1 MALLSSL
8 SIGQKIKIPVKPAS
22 QAYFGDY
29 LRFVVVDKNHTGYPA
44 NSVTLATEYIE
55 KIMCYDAP
63 EPQNPSGDISTRG
76 NSNYYLSNRLRW
88 LNSNASLN
96 WYYQSHTY
104 DAAPSSGN
112 YAFSNNPG
120 FLASLDASYYNILL
134 DTTIPYNYNIATNRY
149 SSTFLAKVFE
159 LSAAELGG
167 LAFGGEGS
175 EISYFSNQANRIK
188 YPSQQCVNNFSPY
201 WSGLSTSSPLSWFTR
216 SPENLFDSFFSLSK
230 VRFVT
235 SLGEITYEKN
245 NNAYA
250 SNAMGIIFA
259 VNISGDQYV
268 LDDPDANGYYSIAFN
283 AAPSIPGSITVPS
296 SVYATQNVNI
306 SWEASTDPEEDSI
319 SYRLERSVNGG
330 SYSQIAST
338 ASTSFV
344 DTSQISWTSVYYR
357 VKAVDSG
364 SNSSGYATSSEMTV
378 SINYPPTISGTDS
391 NLGIKADEFS
401 IIYSVDDIDDTSVN
415 VTEAIDGNTIRT
427 YSATLE
433 AENTFSV
440 SGTNWLRLLN
450 GQHNL
455 TITAVDAF
463 GNQTVR
469 THQFVKSVDSF
480 SVELGT
486 PLPSEEMPVRIS
498 LTVTRNLPPEATF
511 LVEVCNN
518 AYDETP
524 TWENATSAV
533 TGELAYVFE
542 NDAKTDA
549 NWGVSVKVSVSRN
562 GGAGSCYISFIGGN
576 FE

>member
-1 MALLSSL
+1 MALASSL
-8 SIGQKIKIPVKPAS
+8 SIGQKIKIPVQPVA

-29 LRFVVVDKNHTGYPA
+29 LRFVVVDKNHTGYPE

-55 KIMCYDAP
+55 KIMCYDAQ
-63 EPQNPSGDISTRG
+63 ESTNPNSNIANSG
-76 NSNYYLSNRLRW
+76 NANYYLSNLLRW
-88 LNSNASLN
+88 LNSSATSN
-96 WYYQSHTY
+96 WYYPSHAY
-104 DAAPSSGN
+104 DASPSTGN
-112 YAFSNNPG
+112 FAYSNDPG
-120 FLASLDASYYNILL
+120 FLAAL
-134 DTTIPYNYNIATNRY
+134 
-149 SSTFLAKVFE
+149 
-159 LSAAELGG
+159 
-167 LAFGGEGS
+167 GS
-175 EISYFSNQANRIK
+175 EISNIILDSTIECSSGNVTCKVFNFSQKELTGTSPRDEGEAISYFLETENRIK
-188 YPSQQCVNNFSPY
+188 YPSQNCVEVFGPY
-201 WSGLSTSSPLSWFTR
+201 LAALNTAQAYYWRTRTQAYILDYKVATVAWNGVVVYNYEPSLALEPKFTYGLICGF
-216 SPENLFDSFFSLSK
+216 N
-230 VRFVT
+230 V
-235 SLGEITYEKN
+235 
-245 NNAYA
+245 
-250 SNAMGIIFA
+250 
-259 VNISGDQYV
+259 SGDQYI
-268 LDDPDANGYYSIAFN
+268 LDTPDENGYYSIAFN

-296 SVYATQNVNI
+296 SVYATQNVNV

-330 SYSQIAST
+330 SYVQIAST
-338 ASTSFV
+338 SSNSFV
-344 DTSQISWTSVYYR
+344 DTSHISWESVYYR

-391 NLGIKADEFS
+391 NLGTKTDEFS

-433 AENTFSV
+433 SENTFSV

-455 TITAVDAF
+455 TITAQDAF
-463 GNQTVR
+463 GNQTFR

-524 TWENATSAV
+524 TWENATPAV